1 MNDRID
7 HIIDETNLVSEGYQD
22 IPEIRETRDKAI
34 ELVKE
39 LRTLLLRKSGITEKD
54 KLREGNIQIKW
65 LFPFN
70 LEHLKFIYSLL
81 LYFIS

>member
-39 LRTLLLRKSGITEKD
+39 LRTLLLRKSAITEKD
-54 KLREGNIQIKW
+54 KLR
-65 LFPFN
+65 
-70 LEHLKFIYSLL
+70 
-81 LYFIS
+81 

>member
-1 MNDRID
+1 MNDPVTKAFNDRID

-22 IPEIRETRDKAI
+22 ISEIRETRDKAI

-54 KLREGNIQIKW
+54 KLR
-65 LFPFN
+65 
-70 LEHLKFIYSLL
+70 
-81 LYFIS
+81 